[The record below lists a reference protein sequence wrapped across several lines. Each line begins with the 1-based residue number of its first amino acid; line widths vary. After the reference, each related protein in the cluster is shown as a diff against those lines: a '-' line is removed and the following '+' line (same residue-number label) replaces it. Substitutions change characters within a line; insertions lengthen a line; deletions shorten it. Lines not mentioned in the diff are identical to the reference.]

1 MKVRVTKRFQDLK
14 TKGSIIRE
22 VGDEFIVSK
31 ERFDEIRNTL
41 HVYDDD
47 ATWIEE
53 VKEEKKSKNQDKE

>member
-14 TKGSIIRE
+14 TKDFIIRE
-22 VGDEFIVSK
+22 VGDEFIISK

-41 HVYDDD
+41 YVYDDD